1 MRFRF
6 TLILIL
12 SLSLFSVACDKKREI
27 TQDNVTANLPIE
39 SVATENNNKNITE
52 GNALFAQ
59 GDYQSAIESYRQA
72 TMQNKATALYN
83 IGVSYYLMNNIKE
96 AELNFRESVE
106 ADPAFQE
113 AVMNLVA
120 VLAQQ
125 EKISEAEKYITRI
138 IHTSKSARV
147 YVDMANIA
155 LKQNQTAKAAY
166 YYNSARKIAP
176 QSPFV
181 LSNYANFLIS
191 IGAYQDGIDI
201 LEQFNPKDFS
211 INYNLA
217 NAYFLMKDN
226 GGSYSYGREAL
237 FSPGATEEGY
247 NKLAYLFSDL
257 GYFGDESK
265 TLRILVSKNPTREYK
280 IRLVTSYINAASY
293 DEALDELKALLAE
306 YPNDI
311 PLNLLNYDILVFSGK
326 IPEAGA
332 FIRALYKKM
341 PDDAVLYYYV
351 KHLAGFERKTE
362 EVRPLIFVKR
372 DNGWLNLARTVY
384 SLHKGDYVAAKT
396 YLDKSPE
403 SAGHDYYTYKAFL
416 DIKDKKFKTA
426 ETYAAKMDNY
436 RPDTFWYRLVTA
448 WNLHKGDEVLKLT
461 ETYKNNP
468 IIHIRSPYLRFNL
481 SPRLIDMSFTYRFDD
496 KGVDVA
502 SMLAYP
508 IFLEPDEIV
517 QFLVMGRTT
526 LKDSEKVEATKKLEG
541 MKRNNEGL
549 DAFYAFDFDAAL
561 KKFKE
566 AGQYLSGN
574 SYVAY
579 NTGLTLFNM
588 GDNAGA
594 SEYFD
599 KSVALDP
606 QPPQGHFGLGLI
618 NNRLGNTPA
627 ASLSFDSAIKLSQ
640 AGFESGNKNR
650 ADNIRLY
657 YLGILA
663 SERVAKR
670 NEAGLAPTTDD
681 AFVLNIGNIMDYFDG
696 NFDTAQLDKLKGSP
710 VFRVSLVRDLL
721 LMNHSIQDSYMNVD
735 SKDRYYTLAKQ
746 FIALA
751 KGGKN
756 AGIFNERF
764 ANDKVYLKDK
774 VYGAVY
780 LNDKNAGLRYLQT
793 LTNIDYKYPELYK
806 VSLYYFTWLRDFVN
820 AEASYGSL
828 DRINYRDQMTEFYM
842 LLYFLTNYSEDR
854 LSSRL
859 KIYEEDYGVDYRSN
873 VISAAM
879 NLNTKNLSGFQNII
893 GGLLRTDPY
902 LFEKM
907 FIEVDFDKF

>member
-6 TLILIL
+6 ILIIILCL
-12 SLSLFSVACDKKREI
+12 SFSVVACDTKREI
-27 TQDNVTANLPIE
+27 AKDNVTADLPIE
-39 SVATENNNKNITE
+39 SVATENNNKDITE

-59 GDYQSAIESYRQA
+59 GDYGQAIEFYRQA
-72 TMQNKATALYN
+72 MMQNKATALYN
-83 IGVSYYLMNNIKE
+83 IGVSYYLMNNIDQ
-96 AELNFRESVE
+96 AELNFREAVE

-155 LKQNQTAKAAY
+155 LKQNETAKAAY
-166 YYNSARKIAP
+166 YYSAARKIAP
-176 QSPFV
+176 ESPFV
-181 LSNYANFLIS
+181 LSNYANSLIS

-201 LEQFNPKDFS
+201 LEQFNPKDFP

-226 GGSYSYGREAL
+226 GGAYSYAREAL
-237 FSPGATEEGY
+237 YSPGATEEGY

-257 GYFGDESK
+257 GYYGDEAK
-265 TLRILVSKNPTREYK
+265 TLRIIISKNPTREYK
-280 IRLVTSYINAASY
+280 IRLVTSYINSGAY
-293 DEALDELKALLAE
+293 DEALDELSALLAE

-311 PLNLLNYDILVFSGK
+311 PLNLLNYDILIFSGK
-326 IPEAGA
+326 IPEAGT
-332 FIRALYKKM
+332 FIRALYKRL

-351 KHLAGFERKTE
+351 KHLACFERKIE
-362 EVRPLIFVKR
+362 EVRPLIFVPR
-372 DNGWLNLARTVY
+372 DNGWLNLARTAY
-384 SLHKGDYVAAKT
+384 SLHKGDYVAAKN
-396 YLDKSPE
+396 YLAKSPE

-416 DIKDKKFKTA
+416 AIKDKQFKDA
-426 ETYAAKMDNY
+426 EVFAAKMDSY
-436 RPDTFWYRLVTA
+436 RPDTFWYRLITA
-448 WNLHKGDEVLKLT
+448 WNLSKGDDVMRLT
-461 ETYKNNP
+461 DEYRNNP
-468 IIHIRSPYLRFNL
+468 IVHIRSPYLRFNL
-481 SPRLIDMSFTYRFDD
+481 KPRLADMSFTYRFDD

-517 QFLVMGRTT
+517 QFLVMGRAT
-526 LKDSEKVEATKKLEG
+526 LKDSEKAEATKKLEG
-541 MKRNNEGL
+541 MKRNNEGV
-549 DAFYAFDFDAAL
+549 DAFYAFDFDTAL
-561 KKFKE
+561 KKFNE
-566 AGQYLSGN
+566 ASQYLAGN

-579 NTGLTLFNM
+579 NTGLALFNM
-588 GDNAGA
+588 GENAGA
-594 SEYFD
+594 LENFA
-599 KSVALDP
+599 KSVKLDP
-606 QPPQGHFGLGLI
+606 VPPQGQFGLGLI
-618 NNRLGNTPA
+618 NARLGNVPA
-627 ASLSFDSAIKLSQ
+627 ANAAFDSAIKLAQS
-640 AGFESGNKNR
+640 GFESGARNR

-657 YLGILA
+657 YLGVLA
-663 SERVAKR
+663 SQRVSKR
-670 NEAGLAPTTDD
+670 NETAMAPKTDD
-681 AFVLNIGNIMDYFDG
+681 AFVLNVGSIIDYFDG
-696 NFDTAQLDKLKGSP
+696 NYDTAMLEGLKDSP
-710 VFRVSLVRDLL
+710 VFRAPLVRDLL
-721 LMNHSIQDSYMNVD
+721 LMWHSSPDTYMNVE

-751 KGGKN
+751 RGGKN
-756 AGIFNERF
+756 AGVFNEQF
-764 ANDKVYLKDK
+764 AKDKVYLKDK

-793 LTNIDYKYPELYK
+793 LSNIDYKYPELYK

-854 LSSRL
+854 LASRL
-859 KIYEEDYGVDYRSN
+859 KIYEEEFGTDYRSN
-873 VISAAM
+873 VITAAM
-879 NLNTKNLSGFQNII
+879 NLNTKNLSGFQSIMS
-893 GGLLRTDPY
+893 GLLKSDPY
-902 LFEKM
+902 LFDKI